1 MKRISLA
8 ILSIVLISV
17 KASSVLNID
26 GIAPASLLTYVD
38 EINACFDLDGN
49 GSLDRTELAQFIH
62 STLYSNSTTCLTRE
76 TLVSTISSP
85 LSLSSVDA
93 SVLLTPTYLTQIE
106 RYF

>member
-26 GIAPASLLTYVD
+26 GITPASLLTYVD

-49 GSLDRTELAQFIH
+49 GSLDKTELAQFIH

-85 LSLSSVDA
+85 
-93 SVLLTPTYLTQIE
+93 
-106 RYF
+106 